1 MDHSTRRMI
10 VIGLALSLACACSDE
25 TNAGEPSTGGSAGV
39 AGAAGLGGSSGA
51 AGSGMMANGGSG
63 GAAMTPDAGGS
74 GMGGG
79 GMSGSG
85 MGGGGGA
92 AGSGSNPDCPTIA
105 PQPVPGQTIVIAAI
119 WIPQRVV
126 YIQNVSNAP
135 IEITNQPPWNW
146 CAFPAYGQIVGSNRT
161 LAPGERFAISGLDG
175 FSGDVDGAEIAIY
188 DNADFNSQDSMRA
201 YLIWNDPPADGREN
215 VAFNAELWTFNDR
228 ATVDPGDVGLFATG
242 PTDEG
247 SGYTSVPASC
257 FPLQP

>member
-1 MDHSTRRMI
+1 MI

-63 GAAMTPDAGGS
+63 GAAMTPDAGGMAGS
-74 GMGGG
+74 GMSGG
-79 GMSGSG
+79 GMSGS
-85 MGGGGGA
+85 GGA
-92 AGSGSNPDCPTIA
+92 AGSGSNPDCPTID
-105 PQPVPGQTIVIAAI
+105 PDPVPGQTIVIAAI

-135 IEITNQPPWNW
+135 VEITNQPPWNW
-146 CAFPAYGQIVGSNRT
+146 CAFPAYGQIVGSNTT
-161 LAPGERFAISGLDG
+161 LAPGERLAISGLDG
-175 FSGDVDGAEIAIY
+175 FSGDVEGAEIAIY
-188 DNADFNSQDSMRA
+188 NNADFNSQESMQA

-215 VAFNAELWTFNDR
+215 VAFNAQLWTFNDR